1 MTAMVVTVVAVVTAA
16 IPARAVITL
25 AAVVTAAI
33 PARAVITLAAAVR
46 RVRVLREPAQK
57 ALVLK
62 VPEATA
68 AM

>member
-1 MTAMVVTVVAVVTAA
+1 MVAVVTAA

-25 AAVVTAAI
+25 E
-33 PARAVITLAAAVR
+33 AAVR
-46 RVRVLREPAQK
+46 RVRVLK